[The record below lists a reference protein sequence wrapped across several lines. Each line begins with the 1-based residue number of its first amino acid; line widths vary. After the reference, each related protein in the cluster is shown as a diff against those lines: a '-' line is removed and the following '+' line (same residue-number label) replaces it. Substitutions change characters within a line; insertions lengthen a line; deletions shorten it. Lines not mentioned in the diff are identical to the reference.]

1 MDRCPQELWKIAL
14 RLATMAGLSGTD
26 LTIAVCSRRGLT
38 GDDRSLMFHGQNS
51 PGYREVAGAGLTAD
65 PPASLE
71 PARIAVYSDRHS
83 APQII
88 HVPVDGADDSGIH
101 RLIDQLTTK
110 AHGLARDQGG
120 RLPVEIFRELVSN
133 LVHASFAE
141 VVITIL
147 DGGNTIRISDRGPG
161 ILDKQAA
168 VRAGFTSADAHTKR
182 YIRGVGSGL
191 ALVSER
197 MRDLGGT
204 LDIED
209 NIRGGTVVTVRVTP
223 EPEAP
228 LAPAAVPAYNLTERQ
243 LKTLLLTVELA
254 PVGPTRIARELGVA
268 TSTAYRDL
276 TFLEEVGLVVSQ
288 TTGHRSVTESGL
300 EYLNTLL

>member
-1 MDRCPQELWKIAL
+1 MDKWAGVLWKIASA
-14 RLATMAGLSGTD
+14 LATMAGLSGTD
-26 LTIAVCSRRGLT
+26 LPIAWCSRRGLT
-38 GDDRSLMFHGQNS
+38 GDDRSLMFHGQHS
-51 PGYREVAGAGLTAD
+51 PGYREVAGAGPTAG
-65 PPASLE
+65 PSAAFE
-71 PARIAVYSDRHS
+71 PARIAVYSERHS

-88 HVPVDGADDSGIH
+88 HVPVEGADDGGIP
-101 RLIDQLTTK
+101 RLIDQLTTQ
-110 AHGLARDQGG
+110 AHGLAREQGG
-120 RLPVEIFRELVSN
+120 RLPVEVFRELVSN

-147 DGGNTIRISDRGPG
+147 DSGNTVRVSDRGPG
-161 ILDKQAA
+161 IADKQAA
-168 VRAGFTSADAHTKR
+168 VRAGFTSADTHTKR

-209 NIRGGTVVTVRVTP
+209 NIRGGTVVTVRVAP
-223 EPEAP
+223 EPEAA
-228 LAPAAVPAYNLTERQ
+228 LAPAAVPAYNLSERQ

-276 TFLEEVGLVVSQ
+276 TSLEEVGLVVSQ

-300 EYLNTLL
+300 TYLNALL